1 MNMMAEET
9 VEVVKKE
16 YVLGPVNRC
25 DSCSAEALVWVK
37 GVSGELFFC
46 GHHYA
51 KNEEALK
58 DFAYEIVD
66 ERSKL
71 IQDRIK
77 DKDYV

>member
-1 MNMMAEET
+1 MAEET